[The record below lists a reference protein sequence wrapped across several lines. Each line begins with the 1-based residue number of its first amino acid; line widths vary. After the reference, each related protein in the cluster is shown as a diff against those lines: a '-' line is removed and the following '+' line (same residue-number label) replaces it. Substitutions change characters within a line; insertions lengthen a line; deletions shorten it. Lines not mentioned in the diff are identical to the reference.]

1 MQETGYIKTE
11 TSGACGLFPQY
22 LPIILG
28 TIDGRDQW
36 RGRDQTVPCGT
47 TGEDPNMVEVGYV
60 EDIIGLEA
68 VRVDNAV
75 RSYFAF
81 NDREKRF

>member
-1 MQETGYIKTE
+1 M
-11 TSGACGLFPQY
+11 
-22 LPIILG
+22 
-28 TIDGRDQW
+28 
-36 RGRDQTVPCGT
+36 V
-47 TGEDPNMVEVGYV
+47 DPDMVEVGYV